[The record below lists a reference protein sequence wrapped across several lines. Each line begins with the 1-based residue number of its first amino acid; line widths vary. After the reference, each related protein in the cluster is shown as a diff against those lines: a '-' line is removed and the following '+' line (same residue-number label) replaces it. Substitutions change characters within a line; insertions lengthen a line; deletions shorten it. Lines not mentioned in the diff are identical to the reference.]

1 MKSIIFISFAFIS
14 FLFAQDLPKEIA
26 DIHNDL
32 GTKTHVTTISSNK
45 ASIWTGEPILSKA
58 VKIGKFSKVKIYPVW
73 TDDKNYILAE
83 YKKMYGWLGKFNFKE
98 DNLPSFF
105 HSKNS
110 FDKYG
115 NDSEKVK
122 EMAMEDKKKANEA
135 HRLEMLKENEEGR
148 AKIRAE
154 RELRK
159 AKIQKRINFENEQKA
174 KKRNAFAKKYAERFL
189 VNFDNKTI
197 MIGFTR
203 EMVIDILGYPTKEN
217 KTTYTTH
224 IDIQMVYRNAN
235 HKYQYVYTT
244 NDIVTSFQE

>member
-1 MKSIIFISFAFIS
+1 MKSIILISFAFIS
-14 FLFAQDLPKEIA
+14 FLFGQDLPKEIA

-32 GTKTHVTTISSNK
+32 GTKTHVITISSNK
-45 ASIWTGEPILSKA
+45 ASIWTGEPLLSKA

-73 TDDKNYILAE
+73 TDDKDYILVE
-83 YKKMYGWLGKFNFKE
+83 YKKMYGWLGNFNFKE

-122 EMAMEDKKKANEA
+122 EMTMEDKKKANEA
-135 HRLEMLKENEEGR
+135 HRLVMLKENEEAR
-148 AKIRAE
+148 ARIRAE
-154 RELRK
+154 RELRI
-159 AKIQKRINFENEQKA
+159 AKRQKRINFENEQKA
-174 KKRNAFAKKYAERFL
+174 KKRNAFAKKYAERYL

-217 KTTYTTH
+217 KTTTPGLVS
-224 IDIQMVYRNAN
+224 IQMVYYNAK
-235 HKYQYVYTT
+235 HPYQYVYTK
-244 NDIVTSFQE
+244 NGIVTAFQE